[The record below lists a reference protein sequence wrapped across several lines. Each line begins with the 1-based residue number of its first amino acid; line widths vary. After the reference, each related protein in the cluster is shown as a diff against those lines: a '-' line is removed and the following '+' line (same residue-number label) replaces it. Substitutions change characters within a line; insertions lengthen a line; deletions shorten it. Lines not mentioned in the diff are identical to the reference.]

1 MENCAKKVSLHSSL
15 VFAIICEGSLCDHAS
30 IRHLWSIY
38 VLRDTGGEKTWEFF
52 DNMQENVTRG
62 INNSKLVIPDP
73 RDLLLWTSGQ
83 TFKTKTQVF
92 VKNELRYDKE
102 NGFIV
107 NTPPKKEILRNSKK
121 EIQGC
126 FVTPKD
132 GEAVIMEFILSCA
145 GWVDE
150 DTPLT
155 YNFRYQ
161 FISSTIIIQS
171 GLSPNASTTLPLGDP
186 KSGYRLTLEVEIRDA
201 LGDPT
206 IHQMQATVRNES
218 TPVFEVTVIC
228 GFKTFCTRPVSWRL

>member
-1 MENCAKKVSLHSSL
+1 M
-15 VFAIICEGSLCDHAS
+15 CDHAS

-83 TFKTKTQVF
+83 TFKTKTRVF

-102 NGFIV
+102 NTFIV

-206 IHQMQATVRNES
+206 IHQMQATVRNDS
-218 TPVFEVTVIC
+218 TLVFEVTVIC
-228 GFKTFCTRPVSWRL
+228 GFETFCTRPVSWRL